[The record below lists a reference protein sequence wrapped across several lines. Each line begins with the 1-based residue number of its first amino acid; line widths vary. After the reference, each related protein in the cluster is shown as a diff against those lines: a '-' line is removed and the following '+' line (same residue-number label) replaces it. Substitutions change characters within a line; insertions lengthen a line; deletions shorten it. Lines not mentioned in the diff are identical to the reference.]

1 MPKSSKAQMKDLIKT
16 IDNDAQRLITT
27 NEVGFYIN
35 SRMGLCF
42 DKEVLIMLLESC
54 KKFKNSIF
62 IVYDT
67 SKANFGLNPLHA
79 YRLTEKAIKTF
90 THQLGV
96 IQPELLQ
103 TRIQEEKLVIE
114 EMFEQIPIKVQRS
127 HMQQAYL
134 FDYI

>member
-1 MPKSSKAQMKDLIKT
+1 MGVTEKFESEAVDSLLVDQTMPKSSKAQMKDLIKT

-27 NEVGFYIN
+27 NEVGFYVN

-42 DKEVLIMLLESC
+42 DNEVLMLLLESC

-79 YRLTEKAIKTF
+79 YRLSEKAIRSF
-90 THQLGV
+90 EHNLGV
-96 IQPELLQ
+96 IQPKILQ
-103 TRIQEEKLVIE
+103 TRI
-114 EMFEQIPIKVQRS
+114 
-127 HMQQAYL
+127 
-134 FDYI
+134 

>member
-1 MPKSSKAQMKDLIKT
+1 MRDLIKT
-16 IDNDAQRLITT
+16 IDNDSQRLITT

-79 YRLTEKAIKTF
+79 YRLSEKAIKTF
-90 THQLGV
+90 THELGV
-96 IQPELLQ
+96 IKPELL
-103 TRIQEEKLVIE
+103 
-114 EMFEQIPIKVQRS
+114 
-127 HMQQAYL
+127 
-134 FDYI
+134 

>member
-42 DKEVLIMLLESC
+42 DKEVLMMLLESC

-79 YRLTEKAIKTF
+79 YRLSEKAIKTF
-90 THQLGV
+90 THELGV
-96 IQPELLQ
+96 IKPELL
-103 TRIQEEKLVIE
+103 
-114 EMFEQIPIKVQRS
+114 
-127 HMQQAYL
+127 
-134 FDYI
+134 